1 MIHWKRTHHG
11 LARRKRGVPGPSVD
25 GKSEAFDEET
35 VADEEA
41 ERLVGLHGADAEEAL
56 AWIAAAER
64 SQGRDWLPV
73 ALLLACLALLAISA
87 TGVVQT
93 ALKSAKEAEIH
104 RRMNRPMVKPKWSVR
119 VGATRENL
127 GLPPLQKDAGATA
140 SGRDAMTPCV
150 DAGR

>member
-25 GKSEAFDEET
+25 GKSEESSDET
-35 VADEEA
+35 VADEQDGGV
-41 ERLVGLHGADAEEAL
+41 VGLHGADADEAL

-64 SQGRDWLPV
+64 SAGRDWLPV

-93 ALKSAKEAEIH
+93 SLKAAKEAEIH

-140 SGRDAMTPCV
+140 SGRDAVTPGV
-150 DAGR
+150 DTGR

>member
-11 LARRKRGVPGPSVD
+11 LTRRKRGVPGPSVD
-25 GKSEAFDEET
+25 SGAEASDQESVLEEQHKP
-35 VADEEA
+35 V
-41 ERLVGLHGADAEEAL
+41 VGLHGADAEEAL
-56 AWIAAAER
+56 AWIAAAEH
-64 SQGRDWLPV
+64 SPGRDWLPV
-73 ALLLACLALLAISA
+73 ALLLACVALVALSA

-119 VGATRENL
+119 VGATREKL

-140 SGRDAMTPCV
+140 SGSDAVAPGV
-150 DAGR
+150 D